1 VVALPARGGGR
12 GETYAAALGAGATL
26 DGEPVTASGLRD
38 PEAAR
43 VLATRAAWEARHWRG
58 GRAPGARHFRSSL
71 AWRLCLVAA
80 GRFDAMLT
88 LRPAWEWD
96 IAAGALVATEA
107 GAAVTDPAGAPLRFN
122 APHPQV
128 PGVVAAGAGVHGGLL
143 SRLA

>member
-1 VVALPARGGGR
+1 
-12 GETYAAALGAGATL
+12 
-26 DGEPVTASGLRD
+26 
-38 PEAAR
+38 
-43 VLATRAAWEARHWRG
+43 
-58 GRAPGARHFRSSL
+58 
-71 AWRLCLVAA
+71 VAA